1 MLPRVSNPSMSLSD
15 VICFRRADALS
26 RTSSTEQLEQL
37 EHMRVRIDVYVW
49 KGRDMRLQPQQHPQQ
64 HTTTD
69 SVIAGLVIMGILVLV
84 IALFG
89 LGSVPAQTVHAA
101 ASQQQM
107 SPQTATHASFAAPH
121 EISKTI
127 LHETSIDSPAFWT
140 DNCTGPC
147 LPPLY
152 FLAWTGTDA
161 AHHVNYVA
169 PAIATTKVTMPET
182 SIAHPAAVSGGDLND
197 IIAWTGTDS
206 LHHLN
211 IECVRGC
218 GAVTHARQV
227 DLA

>member
-1 MLPRVSNPSMSLSD
+1 M
-15 VICFRRADALS
+15 
-26 RTSSTEQLEQL
+26 
-37 EHMRVRIDVYVW
+37 H
-49 KGRDMRLQPQQHPQQ
+49 K
-64 HTTTD
+64 
-69 SVIAGLVIMGILVLV
+69 
-84 IALFG
+84 
-89 LGSVPAQTVHAA
+89 
-101 ASQQQM
+101 
-107 SPQTATHASFAAPH
+107 
-121 EISKTI
+121 
-127 LHETSIDSPAFWT
+127 TSIDSPAFWT

-218 GAVTHARQV
+218 GAVTHVKLTLPETSGRGPALVR
-227 DLA
+227 DGAFGALLAWTGTNTNHSLNVLRLDIAGTQNQEHWVIGKKVILSSTAASQAQA